1 MTLPCCAGRSRP
13 CRPDPAMLTGRRV
26 KPMRGSLCSKSE
38 SALASG
44 CGLEAQTT
52 AQSPGRVVTGASV
65 FGTSPRRRRI
75 SVSPPQYDDRAS
87 NGCSA
92 RARAREVLGDGLL
105 AACGPE
111 RRAQASAR
119 RSSRSALPARVWRA
133 LASAPALAFARPP
146 GEGERRSVIS
156 VPITARPGDRS
167 LAGNAPIGCCRPV
180 GARNVSHRVY
190 NLTTS
195 NVSHRVSLAFA
206 RPPGE
211 EARALP
217 VPSLFLL
224 RPAQEIRA
232 GLAGSM
238 PPPHKR
244 SRAAPGAGPARRRDS
259 VQGVSV
265 EDRL

>member
-1 MTLPCCAGRSRP
+1 MCENREYRRTTVRPLREAEAGR
-13 CRPDPAMLTGRRV
+13 A
-26 KPMRGSLCSKSE
+26 E
-38 SALASG
+38 
-44 CGLEAQTT
+44 
-52 AQSPGRVVTGASV
+52 
-65 FGTSPRRRRI
+65 
-75 SVSPPQYDDRAS
+75 
-87 NGCSA
+87 
-92 RARAREVLGDGLL
+92 
-105 AACGPE
+105 
-111 RRAQASAR
+111 
-119 RSSRSALPARVWRA
+119 
-133 LASAPALAFARPP
+133 
-146 GEGERRSVIS
+146 
-156 VPITARPGDRS
+156 
-167 LAGNAPIGCCRPV
+167 
-180 GARNVSHRVY
+180 ARNVSHRVY

-211 EARALP
+211 EARVLP
-217 VPSLFLL
+217 VPSLFLF